1 MNNTKIYKKDWFILM
16 VIYILALLTR
26 IIGIYIF
33 SWNRGP
39 HFENYE
45 IAQYI
50 VEGKGYWWDWHH
62 TIPPQP
68 TALLPPIY
76 TYFLVFFMKLFDNP
90 CRVIYIVQSF
100 LNALIVLPAFYIG
113 KHLGG
118 KKTGIV
124 AACLFAFF
132 PEVAI
137 EPAKLISE
145 PLFTPCIILA
155 FYLFLIYK
163 ERLVETGSY
172 RQFIW
177 LGILLGITTLIKTTA
192 SLVTLACFTSLFFAG
207 IKKKTYYF
215 AIAIMFLG
223 FFIATFPWN
232 LRNFI
237 VMEKPMLFTS
247 NFGFNI
253 WRGNHPWGSGTEYI
267 DPNTVSEA
275 KLPPE
280 YLEYLEK
287 NRPQTETE
295 LDKFYLSEAIGFIKD
310 DPKMYASRTLKRML
324 YFITI
329 DPTHPLT
336 RNILYIGGYLFVLFF
351 GIWGMIL
358 SKRKGRLDS
367 VFIIIPIAFFCFY
380 TPIVNVPRFRL
391 VAILILLIFSSIPVT
406 RICIKNKYTNRVF
419 SMINNTGK

>member
-1 MNNTKIYKKDWFILM
+1 MNNSKVYQKDWFILIA
-16 VIYILALLTR
+16 IYILALITR
-26 IIGIYIF
+26 IVGVYVF

-39 HFENYE
+39 HFENYQ

-50 VEGKGYWWDWHH
+50 VDGKGYWWDWNH

-76 TYFLVFFMKLFDNP
+76 TYFLVFFMKIFDNP
-90 CRVIYIVQSF
+90 CRLIYIVQSF
-100 LNALIVLPAFYIG
+100 LNALIVLPAFYLG
-113 KHLGG
+113 KHLGS
-118 KKTGIV
+118 KKAGII

-192 SLVTLACFTSLFFAG
+192 SLVALACFASLFFAG
-207 IKKKTYYF
+207 IKKKKYYL

-232 LRNFI
+232 LRNLI

-247 NFGFNI
+247 NFGYNL
-253 WRGNHPWGSGTEYI
+253 WRGNHPWGSGTGYL
-267 DPNTVSEA
+267 DSNNQSEA
-275 KLPPE
+275 KLSPE

-295 LDKFYLSEAIGFIKD
+295 LDKFYLNEALRFIKD

-324 YFITI
+324 FFITI

-336 RNILYIGGYLFVLFF
+336 RNALYI
-351 GIWGMIL
+351 
-358 SKRKGRLDS
+358 
-367 VFIIIPIAFFCFY
+367 
-380 TPIVNVPRFRL
+380 
-391 VAILILLIFSSIPVT
+391 
-406 RICIKNKYTNRVF
+406 
-419 SMINNTGK
+419 